1 VNPLSAESERVTFA
15 AIRSVASWL
24 PERRLTNADLERL
37 VDTSDEWIRTRTG
50 IAERRVAA
58 EGDATSDLAAR
69 AGTLALQ
76 RAGVLPADVDMLIVA
91 TCTPDMGFP
100 STACLAQAKMGLTCP
115 AFDLNAA
122 CTGFIYA
129 LEVAAAM
136 IESDR
141 LSTVLVVGAEILTRS
156 VDFTDRTTCTLFGD
170 GAGAVV
176 LVASQEPGI
185 LSVHLGADG
194 TGADL
199 LTIPAGGTA
208 LPLTQE
214 LLAAG
219 EQFIHMSGNEVYKF
233 AVRAIPRVTKQALAE
248 SGLSLADVD
257 WLVPHQANQRITDTV
272 GESLGIPHEHVVSA
286 IENTGNT
293 STASIPLALDAL
305 LASGRL
311 HKGDVLAF
319 VGFGSG
325 LTYGAAIVRWTEEE

>member
-1 VNPLSAESERVTFA
+1 MSHA
-15 AIRSVASWL
+15 AITAVASWL
-24 PERRLTNADLERL
+24 PERRLTNADLERM

-50 IAERRVAA
+50 IAERRMAA
-58 EGDATSDLAAR
+58 EDEATSDLAAH
-69 AGTLALQ
+69 
-76 RAGVLPADVDMLIVA
+76 AGVLALERAGLAPADVDMLIVA

-100 STACLAQAKMGLTCP
+100 STACLTQAKMGLTCP
-115 AFDLNAA
+115 AFDINAA

-141 LSTVLVVGAEILTRS
+141 VKNVLVIGAEVLTRFL
-156 VDFTDRTTCTLFGD
+156 DFTDRGTCILFGD

-176 LVASQEPGI
+176 VCASDEPGI

-199 LTIPAGGTA
+199 LTIPGGGSA
-208 LPLTQE
+208 RPLNAAR
-214 LLAAG
+214 LAAG
-219 EQFIHMSGNEVYKF
+219 EQYIHMSGNEVYKF
-233 AVRAIPRVTKQALAE
+233 AVRTIPRVTKQALSE
-248 SGLSLADVD
+248 SGLALADVD

-272 GESLGIPHEHVVSA
+272 GESLGIPHDHVISA

-305 LASGRL
+305 YGSGRL
-311 HKGDVLAF
+311 RRGDVIAF
-319 VGFGSG
+319 VGFGAG
-325 LTYGAAIVRWTEEE
+325 LTYGAAIVRWTKED

>member
-1 VNPLSAESERVTFA
+1 MTHA
-15 AIRSVASWL
+15 AITSVASWL

-50 IAERRVAA
+50 IAERRVAD
-58 EGDATSDLAAR
+58 ECDATSDLAAR
-69 AGTLALQ
+69 AGTLALE
-76 RAGVLPADVDMLIVA
+76 RAGVAPADVDMLILA
-91 TCTPDMGFP
+91 TSSPDMAFP
-100 STACLAQAKMGLTCP
+100 STACLAQAKLGLTCP

-129 LEVAAAM
+129 LELAAAM
-136 IESDR
+136 IEADR
-141 LSTVLVVGAEILTRS
+141 LKTVLVIGAEVLTRI
-156 VDFTDRTTCTLFGD
+156 VDFTDRTTCILFGD

-176 LVASQEPGI
+176 VQASDEPGI

-199 LTIPAGGTA
+199 LTVPAGGTA
-208 LPLTQE
+208 EPLTPE

-219 EQFIHMSGNEVYKF
+219 EQYIHMNGNEVYKF
-233 AVRAIPRVTKQALAE
+233 AIRAIPRVTKQALSE
-248 SGLSLADVD
+248 SGLGIEDVD

-272 GESLGIPHEHVVSA
+272 GERLGIPHDHVVSA

-305 LASGRL
+305 QSSGKLRR
-311 HKGDVLAF
+311 GDVLAF
-319 VGFGSG
+319 VGFGAG
-325 LTYGAAIVRWTEEE
+325 LTYGAAIVRWTRED

>member
-1 VNPLSAESERVTFA
+1 MTFA
-15 AIRSVASWL
+15 AITAVASWL

-37 VDTSDEWIRTRTG
+37 VDTNDEWIRTRTG

-58 EGDATSDLAAR
+58 DGDATSDLAAR
-69 AGTLALQ
+69 AGTLALE
-76 RAGVLPADVDMLIVA
+76 RAGIAPADVDMLIVA
-91 TCTPDMGFP
+91 TSSPDMAFP
-100 STACLAQAKMGLTCP
+100 STACLAQTKMGLTCP
-115 AFDLNAA
+115 AFDINAA

-129 LEVAAAM
+129 LELAAAM
-136 IESDR
+136 IEAGR
-141 LSTVLVVGAEILTRS
+141 LKTVLVVGADVLTRL
-156 VDFTDRTTCTLFGD
+156 VDFTDRSTCILFGD

-176 LVASQEPGI
+176 VAASDEPGI

-199 LTIPAGGTA
+199 LTVPAGGTA
-208 LPLTQE
+208 KPLTPE

-219 EQFIHMSGNEVYKF
+219 EQYIHMNGNEVYKF
-233 AVRAIPRVTKQALAE
+233 AVRAIPRVTKQALKE
-248 SGLSLADVD
+248 SGLELTDVD

-272 GESLGIPHEHVVSA
+272 GERLGIPHDHVVSA

-305 LASGRL
+305 QASGKL

-319 VGFGSG
+319 VGFGAG
-325 LTYGAAIVRWTEEE
+325 LTYGAAIVRWTRED